1 MGNHVRDE
9 PRVLSMRLWVCG
21 LCLVM
26 ACRGSH
32 RVIITHPSA
41 VTDPPASAPLPPVRA
56 ADSGRAGELVRHSLV
71 GPLQSLFNSPGVA
84 RRLAGRRTEAY
95 NVTSADEVADDGW
108 FVSRANDRNAWH
120 AAEATPDT
128 GTPWSIVNW
137 HRTSPLPV
145 VTIRDAAGR
154 EYWLSFDA
162 PEFPELATTAEIVTA
177 QLYRAAGYHVP
188 TVALVRFD
196 VDRQLVSSPDSLR
209 RALDALPR
217 DAVGR
222 LRAVAHH
229 VTGQA
234 LGAFSFSGHRAD
246 DPADSIPHE
255 HRRELRGLYVVAAWL
270 NHTGL
275 FRGTT
280 LDVGIEGGTPAVRHY
295 LLGLE
300 TALDAEAGG
309 RPKRTRSGSE
319 ATWDAGKIGS
329 RLLTLGFYAVPWER
343 AGAAEFD
350 PGHWTPSF
358 PNSAFAH
365 RTTRD
370 GYWGAKRVGGIS
382 PQQIAAA
389 VWAAQP
395 SDSIH
400 AQALIAMLQA
410 RRTATLRYWY
420 GRVTPLDEP
429 ALRHAGSE
437 NVLAFRDLMVGEG
450 LATAGPRAYHM
461 SASWSVVTTD
471 SASLSDAGSGT
482 LHLPPW
488 KACSE
493 SALAGRPIE
502 QRVAWIDIRAEP
514 ELDVKPRALRLFVL
528 CESGREYRLVGWRY

>member
-1 MGNHVRDE
+1 
-9 PRVLSMRLWVCG
+9 
-21 LCLVM
+21 
-26 ACRGSH
+26 
-32 RVIITHPSA
+32 
-41 VTDPPASAPLPPVRA
+41 
-56 ADSGRAGELVRHSLV
+56 
-71 GPLQSLFNSPGVA
+71 
-84 RRLAGRRTEAY
+84 
-95 NVTSADEVADDGW
+95 
-108 FVSRANDRNAWH
+108 
-120 AAEATPDT
+120 
-128 GTPWSIVNW
+128 
-137 HRTSPLPV
+137 
-145 VTIRDAAGR
+145 
-154 EYWLSFDA
+154 
-162 PEFPELATTAEIVTA
+162 
-177 QLYRAAGYHVP
+177 
-188 TVALVRFD
+188 VRFE
-196 VDRQLVSSPDSLR
+196 VDRQLAAPSDSLR
-209 RALDALPR
+209 GALNALSRDRA
-217 DAVGR
+217 GR
-222 LRAVAHH
+222 LRAVAHYLP
-229 VTGQA
+229 GQA

-255 HRRELRGLYVVAAWL
+255 QRRELRGLYVVAAWL

-300 TALDAEAGG
+300 TALAAEAGG

-370 GYWGAKRVGGIS
+370 GYWGAKRVGSIS
-382 PQQIAAA
+382 PQQITAA

-437 NVLAFRDLMVGEG
+437 NVLAFRDLMVAEG
-450 LATAGPRAYHM
+450 LATAGPRAYHL
-461 SASWSVVTTD
+461 SASWSVVTTE
-471 SASLSDAGSGT
+471 SANLSSDGSGAI
-482 LHLPPW
+482 HLPHW
-488 KACSE
+488 KACSDR
-493 SALAGRPIE
+493 ALAGLPIE
-502 QRVAWIDIRAEP
+502 QRVAWIDIRVAPDTEQQ
-514 ELDVKPRALRLFVL
+514 PRALRLFVL

>member
-1 MGNHVRDE
+1 M
-9 PRVLSMRLWVCG
+9 
-21 LCLVM
+21 
-26 ACRGSH
+26 
-32 RVIITHPSA
+32 IIARRSA
-41 VTDPPASAPLPPVRA
+41 ATDAPAPAPLPPVRA

-84 RRLAGRRTEAY
+84 RRLAGRRAEAY
-95 NVTSADEVADDGW
+95 NVTSADEVADEGW
-108 FVSRANDRNAWH
+108 FVSRADDRSAWR
-120 AAEATPDT
+120 ASEATPDT
-128 GTPWSIVNW
+128 GTPWSVVSW
-137 HRTSPLPV
+137 HRTSALPV
-145 VTIRDAAGR
+145 VTIRDGAGR

-177 QLYRAAGYHVP
+177 RLYRAAGYHVP
-188 TVALVRFD
+188 TVALLRFN
-196 VDRQLVSSPDSLR
+196 VDRQLAASPDSLR

-217 DAVGR
+217 DAAGR

-229 VTGQA
+229 VTGQV

-246 DPADSIPHE
+246 DPADTIPHE
-255 HRRELRGLYVVAAWL
+255 QRRELRGLYVVAAWL

-309 RPKRTRSGSE
+309 RPKRTRAGSE
-319 ATWDAGKIGS
+319 ATWDAGKVGS

-350 PGHWTPSF
+350 PASWTPLF
-358 PNSAFAH
+358 PNAAFAR

-382 PQQIAAA
+382 NEQIVAA

-395 SDSIH
+395 TDSVGAH
-400 AQALIAMLQA
+400 ALIEMLEA
-410 RRTATLRYWY
+410 RRLATIRHWY
-420 GRVTPLDEP
+420 SRVTAFDGL
-429 ALRHAGSE
+429 AIGRAGQE
-437 NVLAFRDLMVGEG
+437 QTLEFRDLMVGEG
-450 LATAGPRAYHM
+450 LAAAGSRSYRIR
-461 SASWSVVTTD
+461 ASWSVVTTA
-471 SASLSDAGSGT
+471 SASLSNVGSGT
-482 LHLPPW
+482 IHLPPW
-488 KACSE
+488 RACAE
-493 SALAGRPIE
+493 NLLAGLPTE
-502 QRVAWIDIRAEP
+502 QRVAWIDIRAVADLE
-514 ELDVKPRALRLFVL
+514 VKPRALRLFVF

>member
-1 MGNHVRDE
+1 M
-9 PRVLSMRLWVCG
+9 CG
-21 LCLVM
+21 LCLLM
-26 ACRGSH
+26 ACAGTQ
-32 RVIITHPSA
+32 RVIITHPSTA
-41 VTDPPASAPLPPVRA
+41 NDLPAPAPLPPPRG

-84 RRLAGRRTEAY
+84 RRLAGRRAEAY
-95 NVTSADEVADDGW
+95 NVTSADEVADDAW
-108 FVSRANDRNAWH
+108 FVSRADDRIAWR

-137 HRTSPLPV
+137 HRTSALPV

-188 TVALVRFD
+188 TVALLRFD
-196 VDRQLVSSPDSLR
+196 GDRQLASVPDSLR

-217 DAVGR
+217 DAAGR

-234 LGAFSFSGHRAD
+234 LGAFTFSGHRSD

-280 LDVGIEGGTPAVRHY
+280 LDVGIEGGTPPVRHY

-309 RPKRTRSGSE
+309 RPKRPRSGSE
-319 ATWDAGKIGS
+319 ATWDVGKIGS

-350 PGHWTPSF
+350 PARWTPRF
-358 PNSAFAH
+358 PNAAFAR

-382 PQQIAAA
+382 NEQIAAA
-389 VWAAQP
+389 VWAARP
-395 SDSIH
+395 TDSIR

-410 RRTATLRYWY
+410 RRTTTLRYWY
-420 GRVTPLDEP
+420 SRVTAFDGL
-429 ALRHAGSE
+429 AIGRAGQE
-437 NVLAFRDLMVGEG
+437 QTLEFRDLMVGEG
-450 LATAGPRAYHM
+450 LAAAGPRSY
-461 SASWSVVTTD
+461 SIRASWSVVTTA
-471 SASLSDAGSGT
+471 SASLSSVGSGT
-482 LHLPPW
+482 IHLPPW
-488 KACSE
+488 RACAE
-493 SALAGRPIE
+493 NLLAGLPTE
-502 QRVAWIDIRAEP
+502 QRVGWIDIRAVAD
-514 ELDVKPRALRLFVL
+514 LDVKPRALRLFVL